1 VGQLGIE
8 RIMYTAR
15 PTAITMPTCKK
26 YKKLPR
32 WPIQVL
38 YNRLQYTSNG
48 STANNDDYIVYKY
61 SYT

>member
-1 VGQLGIE
+1 
-8 RIMYTAR
+8 
-15 PTAITMPTCKK
+15 MPTCKK

-48 STANNDDYIVYKY
+48 CTANNDDYIVYKY